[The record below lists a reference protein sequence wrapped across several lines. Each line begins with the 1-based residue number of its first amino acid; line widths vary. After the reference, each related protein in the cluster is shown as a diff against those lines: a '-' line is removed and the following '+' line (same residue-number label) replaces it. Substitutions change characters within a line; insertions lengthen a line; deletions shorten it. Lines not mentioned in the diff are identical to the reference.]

1 MKADEI
7 ENQANLSK
15 FDPNHKAIAFHFYYF
30 RPKLD
35 KFSSSDFLI
44 CPYDKRA
51 ADCEYEI
58 RFAIS

>member
-30 RPKLD
+30 WPKLD
-35 KFSSSDFLI
+35 NFSLSDFLI
-44 CPYDKRA
+44 SSCTLED
-51 ADCEYEI
+51 AD
-58 RFAIS
+58 

>member
-30 RPKLD
+30 WPKLD
-35 KFSSSDFLI
+35 NFSLSEVLTSSCILEG
-44 CPYDKRA
+44 A
-51 ADCEYEI
+51 E
-58 RFAIS
+58 